1 MVGKIIAAEVEET
14 TAPGGNRLRL
24 LAHPERTG
32 NKYCQVALLRIP
44 PGHKFPKHLHPSSDD
59 VIYVLKGRATF
70 TVGGERMELSAGE
83 LVVIPEGV
91 PHSAL
96 NPASED
102 AEMLVFQSPMP
113 KFEFLE

>member
-1 MVGKIIAAEVEET
+1 
-14 TAPGGNRLRL
+14 
-24 LAHPERTG
+24 
-32 NKYCQVALLRIP
+32 
-44 PGHKFPKHLHPSSDD
+44 
-59 VIYVLKGRATF
+59 
-70 TVGGERMELSAGE
+70 MELSAGE